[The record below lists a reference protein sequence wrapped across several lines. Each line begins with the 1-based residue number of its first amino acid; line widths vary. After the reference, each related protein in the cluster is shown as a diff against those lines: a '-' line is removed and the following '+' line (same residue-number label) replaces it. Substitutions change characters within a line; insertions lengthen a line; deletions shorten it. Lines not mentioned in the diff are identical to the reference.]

1 MIHHYYWHQY
11 SKSYIKMTTFRLL
24 LFCSALIRERRRL
37 HFRVYKCSDKPNK
50 EKEKK
55 PIWFSGLS
63 FCLAH
68 TWTCLWLKVR
78 PCQCLYVAKSLS
90 MEDFLFW
97 VLFIFSTYVLAN
109 VIFYVATL
117 LFIIW
122 KWGVFVLLLFLEWNL
137 GVWLS
142 NGFILYSYKFVFVV
156 RFLLKICGVVF
167 VILIF
172 FFLGVK
178 ASRCM
183 NDYIKFVWNLWW
195 KGLCIAQIWRLEI
208 YE

>member
-78 PCQCLYVAKSLS
+78 PCRGLYVAKSLS

-97 VLFIFSTYVLAN
+97 VLIIFSTYVLAN
-109 VIFYVATL
+109 VIFYAATF

-122 KWGVFVLLLFLEWNL
+122 KWG
-137 GVWLS
+137 
-142 NGFILYSYKFVFVV
+142 GFCI
-156 RFLLKICGVVF
+156 I
-167 VILIF
+167 IIIIF
-172 FFLGVK
+172 P
-178 ASRCM
+178 
-183 NDYIKFVWNLWW
+183 
-195 KGLCIAQIWRLEI
+195 
-208 YE
+208 